1 MTTAITQQQTEDT
14 LQTPRLTKDYIDSLL
29 NKVEVYTTTA
39 QLPIPHV
46 IAIAWLDGKFH
57 LGTAISKADIATG
70 YFNEELGIERSTDD
84 VLKLAENKL
93 WELEGYKLYSSLNNV

>member
-1 MTTAITQQQTEDT
+1 MTKAVSEQEV
-14 LQTPRLTKDYIDSLL
+14 LRVKKDHIDNLL
-29 NKVEVYTTTA
+29 GKVEVHTTTS

-46 IAIAWLDGKFH
+46 MAIAWLDGKFH

-70 YFNEELGIERSTDD
+70 HFNEDLGIERSTND

-93 WELEGYKLYSSLNNV
+93 WELEGYKLFSA